1 MSRIRL
7 VNASHPLPSD
17 RRPEDLIWIDK
28 QTRLDPECAQAL
40 DQWIHACEGQQ
51 DVTFVSGWR
60 SFEEQ
65 AQIMAETERDRGY
78 DYAHQFVAETGCSEH
93 HTGLAI
99 DLGIAGQDQD
109 LICPDFSGP
118 TAERM
123 GACAAEFGF
132 ILRYARDKIH
142 ITHISEEPW
151 HFRYVGLPH
160 SLIMA
165 ERHWAFEEYA
175 QWLKGRTGQ
184 CFLYEHRLGRWQIR
198 VLAAEEVRDFNDH
211 QECLPD
217 LGLDPL
223 DNETLI
229 HIEKREPG
237 PIAEGTERAW
247 VELNRSALRHNLI
260 SLKKQMQPHQ
270 EIMAVLKANGYGLGL
285 EPMAEMLKASGVK
298 AYAVAT
304 LEEARTLRRLDLEA
318 EILILGFVPVSQIKI
333 VSRLN
338 LMITLTDYDYAC
350 QLDQAGVEIRAQV
363 PIDTGMHRLGERAE
377 NLDALMRYYQFKNLK
392 IAGTYSHLYMT
403 DLLEDHAET
412 ATAEQIAV
420 FFQTIEQLKQR
431 GIDPGRLHLQGTY
444 GFLNHPELECDWLRI
459 GIALT
464 GCIDPAR
471 SRTPLNLKEVASVH
485 TRIAAVRELK
495 RGESAGY
502 NYAWTA
508 SRNTRL
514 AVLSIGY
521 SDGLFRSCSRQGV
534 DVLIR
539 GQRCPLVGAMCM
551 DQCLADISDLDAEVG
566 EEAVVI
572 GAQGEASISALEV
585 AAKTETIVP
594 ETLSAWRGRMPRL
607 IR

>member
-7 VNASHPLPSD
+7 VNAAHPLPAD
-17 RRPEDLIWIDK
+17 RRPEDLIWIDG

-40 DQWIHACEGQQ
+40 DQWIHACDGQQ

-118 TAERM
+118 AAKRM
-123 GACAAEFGF
+123 GKKAAEFGF
-132 ILRYARDKIH
+132 ILRYAQDKIH

-165 ERHWAFEEYA
+165 ERNWALEEYA
-175 QWLKGRTGQ
+175 EWLKNQAGQ
-184 CFLYEHRLGRWQIR
+184 SFVYEHQLGSWQVNVLTADEIAGSDDHHQSA
-198 VLAAEEVRDFNDH
+198 LAAE
-211 QECLPD
+211 
-217 LGLDPL
+217 LDPL
-223 DNETLI
+223 DENTFV
-229 HIEKREPG
+229 HVEKKEPS
-237 PIAEGTERAW
+237 PIAEGTERSW

-260 SLKKQMQPHQ
+260 TLKKQMRPRQ
-270 EIMAVLKANGYGLGL
+270 EMMAVLKANGYGLGL
-285 EPMAEMLKASGVK
+285 RPMTEMLKNMGVK

-304 LEEARTLRRLDLEA
+304 LEEARTIRELDPDA
-318 EILILGFVPVSQIKI
+318 EILILGFIPVSQIPI
-333 VSRLN
+333 VSCLK

-350 QLDQAGVEIRAQV
+350 QIDQTGVPVLAQV
-363 PIDTGMHRLGERAE
+363 PVDTGMHRLGERAE
-377 NLDALMRYYQFKNLK
+377 DLEALLRYYQFKNLH

-403 DLLEDHAET
+403 DLLEDHAEA
-412 ATAEQIAV
+412 ATSDQIQM
-420 FFQTIEQLKQR
+420 FFQTISRLKQR
-431 GIDPGRLHLQGTY
+431 GIDPGKLHLQGTY

-464 GCIDPAR
+464 GCVDPGR
-471 SRTPLNLKEVASVH
+471 SRTALNLSEVASVH

-495 RGESAGY
+495 QGESAGY

-508 SRNTRL
+508 DRDTRI

-521 SDGLFRSCSRQGV
+521 SDGLFRSCSRQGA

-539 GQRCPLVGAMCM
+539 GRRCPLVGAMCM
-551 DQCLADISDLDAEVG
+551 DQCLADISDLDAKVG

-572 GAQGEASISALEV
+572 GSQGHAFISAMEV
-585 AAKTETIVP
+585 AEKTGTIVP
-594 ETLSAWRGRMPRL
+594 ETLSAWRSRMPRL